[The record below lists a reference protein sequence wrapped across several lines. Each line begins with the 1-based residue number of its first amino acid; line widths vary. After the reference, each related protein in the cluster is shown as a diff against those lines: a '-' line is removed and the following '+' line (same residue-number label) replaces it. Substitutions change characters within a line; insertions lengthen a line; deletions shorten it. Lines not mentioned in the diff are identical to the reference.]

1 MFPMKTLSTS
11 YLEAI
16 RSFHGDKRRTGM
28 GEVKG
33 GLTLPWLWVAL
44 IVAFLAL
51 GFMLPPLDKPLREL
65 AKQAQE
71 IKASMQEGVNQ

>member
-1 MFPMKTLSTS
+1 
-11 YLEAI
+11 
-16 RSFHGDKRRTGM
+16 M

-33 GLTLPWLWVAL
+33 GLTLPWLWVAI

-51 GFMLPPLDKPLREL
+51 GFMLPPLDKPLRDL

-71 IKASMQEGVNQ
+71 MKASMTETSQ